1 MMNKAFFLDRDGVI
15 NVEVNYLHE
24 PDKVELIP
32 GVVEALRL
40 IHSRGYLALV
50 VTNQAGV
57 AKGYYPESDVQ
68 AVHRR
73 ITELLEAA
81 GTGVDGFYYC
91 IHHPD
96 FTGGCDCRKPAPGM
110 LLRAAAEH
118 DVDPA
123 GSVMVGDRLSDIA
136 AGRAAGCRENILVRT
151 GYGAECIR
159 TQDVAGIEVAED
171 LLDAVTRYFGRQAES

>member
-96 FTGGCDCRKPAPGM
+96 FTGGCDCRKPAPG
-110 LLRAAAEH
+110 
-118 DVDPA
+118 
-123 GSVMVGDRLSDIA
+123 RL
-136 AGRAAGCRENILVRT
+136 G
-151 GYGAECIR
+151 GAPPE
-159 TQDVAGIEVAED
+159 
-171 LLDAVTRYFGRQAES
+171 

>member
-81 GTGVDGFYYC
+81 GTCVDGFYYC

-96 FTGGCDCRKPAPGM
+96 FTGSCDCRKPAPSTAQPGM
-110 LLRAAAEH
+110 PWPTSTTPSTPAFPSNSHKRPWRPRLRRFPPMEKTLEG
-118 DVDPA
+118 PA
-123 GSVMVGDRLSDIA
+123 S
-136 AGRAAGCRENILVRT
+136 
-151 GYGAECIR
+151 
-159 TQDVAGIEVAED
+159 
-171 LLDAVTRYFGRQAES
+171 

>member
-1 MMNKAFFLDRDGVI
+1 MNKAFFLDRDGVI
-15 NVEVNYLHE
+15 NVEVNYLHD
-24 PDKVELIP
+24 PDKVELLP

-40 IHSRGYLALV
+40 IRARGYLALV

-57 AKGYYPESDVQ
+57 AKGYYPESDVL

-73 ITELLEAA
+73 ISELLEAA

-96 FTGGCDCRKPAPGM
+96 HSGPCDCRKPLPGM

-118 DVDPA
+118 GVDPS
-123 GSVMVGDRLSDIA
+123 GSVMIGDRLSDIG
-136 AGRAAGCRENILVRT
+136 AGRAAGCRVNILVRT
-151 GYGAECIR
+151 GYGAEVVR
-159 TQDVAGIEVAED
+159 SGNASGVEVAED
-171 LLDAVTRYFGRQAES
+171 LLDAVTRFFGEQAGS